1 MDGQTDGVMDESDLI
16 GCCPTKVERPIN
28 LESIIG
34 GIFQNLLVKIFSKL
48 VYFDG
53 MHPS

>member
-1 MDGQTDGVMDESDLI
+1 MDGQTDGVMDESDFI

-34 GIFQNLLVKIFSKL
+34 GIFENLLVKIFLKL
-48 VYFDG
+48 VYSDG